1 MNLVVNGEKLEFK
14 ELSTA
19 FNLVDKLGYRDQ
31 RIALEVNEKII
42 PKSSYKEYRLSEGDK
57 VEIIKAVG
65 GG

>member
-1 MNLVVNGEKLEFK
+1 MNLVVNGEKLEFA

>member
-1 MNLVVNGEKLEFK
+1 MNLVVNGEKLEFA

-42 PKSSYKEYRLSEGDK
+42 PKSSYKKYRLSEGDK

>member
-1 MNLVVNGEKLEFK
+1 MNLVVNGEKLEFA
-14 ELSTA
+14 ELATA

>member
-1 MNLVVNGEKLEFK
+1 MNLVVNGEKLKFA